1 MGKKYLPKPAE
12 AAAADIPRRV
22 LSSPPLEIHLSR
34 SADRFECTQLK
45 EPELLFGENHRC
57 VDPRTGLAAFGPY
70 CNAGGGGRGQLRVGI
85 IGTEEAIEKTLSLL
99 QEISGP
105 VEQDPSLD
113 SILYPSFPGLNSGKP
128 FSVDVITQP
137 SWHRS
142 VNPQALRLAEDCSD
156 SIAKF
161 GMLRELF
168 GAQVHAMSILEFPPN
183 VVICAAPACLE
194 RSLLNAAC
202 AQSLPTEI
210 FWDGKCLETN
220 EAQNDKATQAWNLWV
235 RLLFKAGLTPW
246 RLADAAGDSCF
257 VGISFYR
264 ETESASSN
272 TWTSFAHVVTELG
285 RGLFL
290 AGETFE
296 WNTNKG
302 LVETPHLAKD
312 QTAKLMSRILEAY
325 EKSVGRLPRKVVVH
339 KTSHYS
345 EAERLGFADTLR
357 GIKQHALVSV
367 SKRGTFFLRPGR
379 KPVFRCAAI
388 PLGEKLG
395 LVYLSGYTPF
405 LRCYPGNRLPQ
416 PFEIMEN
423 WGSLTFQEAARD
435 LLRLTKLNWSTSAF
449 CTEVPATLDF
459 SSRAREILKILGQQ
473 SLVLEDRYYL

>member
-12 AAAADIPRRV
+12 AAGADIPRRV

-57 VDPRTGLAAFGPY
+57 VDPRTGLAAYGPY
-70 CNAGGGGRGQLRVGI
+70 CNAGGVGRGQLRVGI

-113 SILYPSFPGLNSGKP
+113 SIHYPSFPGLNSGKP

-142 VNPQALRLAEDCSD
+142 ASPQALRLAEDCGD

-202 AQSLPTEI
+202 AQSLPIEI
-210 FWDGKCLETN
+210 VSNGNWQQADDVQK
-220 EAQNDKATQAWNLWV
+220 DKATEAWNLSV
-235 RLLFKAGLTPW
+235 RLLYNAGLTPW
-246 RLADAAGDSCF
+246 RLADAAADSCF
-257 VGISFYR
+257 VGIYFFR
-264 ETESASSN
+264 EPEITPSN
-272 TWTSFAHVVTELG
+272 TWTCFAHIVTDLG
-285 RGLFL
+285 QGFVLRGD
-290 AGETFE
+290 TFE
-296 WNTNKG
+296 WSVNKG
-302 LVETPHLAKD
+302 PEETPHLAKD
-312 QTAKLMSRILEAY
+312 QAAKLMSRILQAY
-325 EKSVGRLPRKVVVH
+325 EKNVGRSPRKVVVH
-339 KTSHYS
+339 KTSPYT
-345 EAERLGFADTLR
+345 EAERLSFADPLR

-379 KPVFRCAAI
+379 KPVFRGAAI

-405 LRCYPGNRLPQ
+405 LRCYPGKRMPQ
-416 PFEIMEN
+416 PFEITEN

-435 LLRLTKLNWSTSAF
+435 LLRLTKLNWSTSNF
-449 CTEVPATLDF
+449 CAEVPATLDF
-459 SSRAREILKILGQQ
+459 SSRAREIFKILGQQ
-473 SLVLEDRYYL
+473 DLVLEDRFYL